1 MPFST
6 YVCIPS
12 WVMKFRC
19 IMLNCGLV
27 GEEAALLL

>member
-6 YVCIPS
+6 SVCIRS
-12 WVMKFRC
+12 WVIKFCC